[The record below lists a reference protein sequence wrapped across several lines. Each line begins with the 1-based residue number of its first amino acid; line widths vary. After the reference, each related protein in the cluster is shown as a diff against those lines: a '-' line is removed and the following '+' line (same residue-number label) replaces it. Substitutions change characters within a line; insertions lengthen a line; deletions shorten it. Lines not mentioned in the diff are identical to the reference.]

1 MKIRRHIVYT
11 SINYS
16 ADFLAYYDGKK
27 LVALVV
33 EGRNLSVNGKV
44 DVETFKALLRMVKE
58 AEAKRRDP
66 WEGKRVAMYR
76 DPSCGRSSDTVL
88 PRANMRDVFVNACGM
103 YDRRWIR

>member
-33 EGRNLSVNGKV
+33 EGRNLSINGKV
-44 DVETFKALLRMVKE
+44 DAETFKTLLRMVKE
-58 AEAKRRDP
+58 AEAERRDP
-66 WEGKRVAMYR
+66 WEGKRVATYR
-76 DPSCGRSSDTVL
+76 DPSCGRSSEAVL

>member
-33 EGRNLSVNGKV
+33 EGRNLSINGKV
-44 DVETFKALLRMVKE
+44 DAETFKALLRMVKE

-66 WEGKRVAMYR
+66 WEGKRV
-76 DPSCGRSSDTVL
+76 GRSSDAVL